1 MIVDEPNQIGLD
13 SIKGNPRESK
23 VSKEKRKGDSFKNSN
38 SFRFDRRGGITKND
52 TPPNKKNY
60 NMQVSKGNVDGTQNV
75 RRTTPKN
82 LDPLKSSD
90 ETTTTTTTTTNTS
103 ENFWY
108 DGVISSFFGVNA
120 CEDRNDTKTDFGEI
134 ICVSPTNRTVVMNP
148 ILGQQAD
155 VQILSDYNE
164 EREDIDDNDSASEG
178 TVSTLGKDLGDDM
191 KSLPSVNGGFIPG
204 DDETNLDEL
213 EENLH
218 ISPKLETRKSSF
230 GVIRP
235 KTISKDNHSNESVES
250 LVEKKIK
257 NLKAER
263 STREISKSIPYL
275 RQKVFPMTAG
285 RDDGQYSSNDQDRD
299 PDSVLETRRKFLVR
313 ELRNAVA
320 KFGRY
325 DVRCANITAALGDL
339 YDENHEYKQ
348 SLRLHKDV
356 VSVYS
361 INLGDDSK
369 KTLDAKLRLAQ
380 VEENSGNIDSAT
392 NRFFNVMN
400 MIKALKGA
408 KDLEAI
414 DILVRIAG
422 CLQKKEKFELSI
434 KVLKRALKA
443 YRQVLGD
450 THPTVSITVD
460 SIASLYITIGDYV
473 KASAI
478 LEEVAKLKAATMG
491 LTSKEVAASL
501 SELATSY
508 ECAEQYSK
516 AMKNLKKAYKIYA
529 DLVGESGEMSI
540 LMLERIALIYQ
551 ATGQYKKAAIAYL
564 GVLRGRKRA
573 LGDSHP
579 TVADS
584 YYHLGVS
591 LRESNQEDKAFKCM
605 KQALN
610 IYVGEGKDI
619 HDVEMIAEVMHEL
632 AIIHKSNHNNG
643 DAIKTFRQEIAVRR
657 KLGQPEY
664 PSIAQA
670 LNHLGVTEFEIK
682 NHNRALNYFMEAL
695 TIYEKRGTS
704 PGTDFAEVLYNTGL
718 VFESLR
724 NKQSARNAFLK
735 AARIFKENGFIE
747 SHPHYTKAVGKL
759 KRLGYSCQCKNRNNI
774 RCNSVPCERINT
786 TSRSTSNK
794 GKTIGSF

>member
-1 MIVDEPNQIGLD
+1 MMIVDDPNQIGLD
-13 SIKGNPRESK
+13 YSIKGDPRERK
-23 VSKEKRKGDSFKNSN
+23 VSKERRNKGDSFKNSN
-38 SFRFDRRGGITKND
+38 IFRFDRRGGISKNN
-52 TPPNKKNY
+52 TPSNKKNY
-60 NMQVSKGNVDGTQNV
+60 NMHISNGNVDETQNV

-82 LDPLKSSD
+82 PYPLKSSD
-90 ETTTTTTTTTNTS
+90 ETNNNNKNTS
-103 ENFWY
+103 ENYWY

-120 CEDRNDTKTDFGEI
+120 CEDRNDMKTDIGEI
-134 ICVSPTNRTVVMNP
+134 ICVSLTNNRTVVMNP
-148 ILGQQAD
+148 ILGQPSD

-178 TVSTLGKDLGDDM
+178 TVSTLGKDLGDDL
-191 KSLPSVNGGFIPG
+191 KSLPSVNCGFIPG

-213 EENLH
+213 EDNLPM
-218 ISPKLETRKSSF
+218 SPKLETRKSSF

-235 KTISKDNHSNESVES
+235 KSISKNNNNNESVES
-250 LVEKKIK
+250 LVENKLK
-257 NLKAER
+257 NLKSEK
-263 STREISKSIPYL
+263 STREISNSSPYL

-285 RDDGQYSSNDQDRD
+285 RDDSQYSNDQDRD
-299 PDSVLETRRKFLVR
+299 PDSVLETRRKFIVR

-361 INLGDDSK
+361 INLGDDNK
-369 KTLDAKLRLAQ
+369 KTLEAKLRLAQ
-380 VEENSGNIDSAT
+380 VQENSGDIDSAT
-392 NRFFNVMN
+392 NTFFNVMN

-414 DILVRIAG
+414 DILVRIAS
-422 CLQKKEKFELSI
+422 CLRKKEKYELSI

-478 LEEVAKLKAATMG
+478 LEEVVKLKAATMG

-529 DLVGESGEMSI
+529 DLVGESGEKSI

-579 TVADS
+579 TVADT

-632 AIIHKSNHNNG
+632 AIIHKSNHNMG
-643 DAIKTFRQEIAVRR
+643 DAVKTFRQEIAVRR

-724 NKQSARNAFLK
+724 NKQRARNAFLE
-735 AARIFKENGFIE
+735 AARIFKENGYIE
-747 SHPHYTKAVGKL
+747 SHPHYAKAVGKL
-759 KRLGYSCQCKNRNNI
+759 KRLGYSCQCKNKNNI
-774 RCNSVPCERINT
+774 RCNSVPCESNSKT
-786 TSRSTSNK
+786 RSTSNK
-794 GKTIGSF
+794 GETVGFHV